1 MALTKDGYVY
11 VWGLNANGELGTR
24 TYQNVQ
30 EPTMLP
36 YVSDILDI
44 SMGKNHTL
52 LLTTS
57 GKVLASGLNVYGQ
70 TSNAEGKTN
79 KFEEIKLNELIG
91 KI

>member
-44 SMGKNHTL
+44 SMGKIIH
-52 LLTTS
+52 
-57 GKVLASGLNVYGQ
+57 YC
-70 TSNAEGKTN
+70 
-79 KFEEIKLNELIG
+79 
-91 KI
+91 